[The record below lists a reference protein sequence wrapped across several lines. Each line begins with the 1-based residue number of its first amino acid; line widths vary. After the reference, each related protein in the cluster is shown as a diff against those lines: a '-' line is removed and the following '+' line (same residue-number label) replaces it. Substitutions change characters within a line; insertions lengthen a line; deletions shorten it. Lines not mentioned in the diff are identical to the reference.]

1 MASTMNKLT
10 LSLFILL
17 VAACAPLAP
26 DVRRTE
32 GTPVYPP
39 SAYLPEVLEQA
50 PARPHVQIG
59 LVDARGVAGM
69 VPSQVVARIRDQAQ
83 QIGADAVILQDV
95 SVRQPAESRFN
106 PATGGFVI
114 TQSDAVPAFKGIA
127 IRYQR

>member
-1 MASTMNKLT
+1 MAATMNKLT
-10 LSLFILL
+10 LPILVL
-17 VAACAPLAP
+17 LLAACAPLAP

-32 GTPVYPP
+32 GTPVYPA

-59 LVDARGVAGM
+59 VVDAKGVAGM
-69 VPSQVVARIRDQAQ
+69 VSSQVVARIRDQAQ

-95 SVRQPAESRFN
+95 SVRPPAESRFN
-106 PATGGFVI
+106 PATGGFAV

-127 IRYQR
+127 IRYTR